1 MKTPL
6 YLPQYVRLVSLL
18 ILFLFQFLQFLDFY
32 IFRFVCVF
40 LVVLLTWIGFFLIEW
55 WCSLDP
61 ALSALVKS
69 GVRKARTPQVSFPSR
84 KKVKFNSRSNYCSV
98 CSVSEKRQ
106 SDSKLG
112 SLALYSHILPLFTVP
127 RPIRRLILL
136 YFVFLQKLTS
146 LNYF

>member
-18 ILFLFQFLQFLDFY
+18 ILFLFQFLRFLDFY

-40 LVVLLTWIGFFLIEW
+40 LVVLLTWIGFFDRMVVFPRPRSLSTGEEW
-55 WCSLDP
+55 RQKGENATSL
-61 ALSALVKS
+61 
-69 GVRKARTPQVSFPSR
+69 VSFQ

-112 SLALYSHILPLFTVP
+112 SRALYSHILPLFTVP